1 MQRPWCWDVTKRVV
15 GCCRTDPWKPL
26 GREPRQARSR
36 AGRRAAWRHRSVC
49 CARMR
54 GFNARACPG
63 RGRDEADR
71 RSGLRRT
78 RFSLAGP
85 LEPETGGEP
94 FGSRH
99 RMKANAPRAPRRD
112 KHCDPWRTVQPRR
125 TRSSRKSSDR
135 IEWRPSPY
143 RLRPCR
149 SGLRVAP
156 WDTHPWHARTSRAR
170 ARGPRVRHGRRSS
183 AASRGYQCSS
193 YCLCWSELTM
203 RLRLVAWL
211 ESVAS
216 CGRGR
221 PFASRCARDLFG
233 HRPTLAQSNSPDD
246 RACSDSRDQRG
257 SALPSRSMSRAATN
271 NTWR

>member
-78 RFSLAGP
+78 RFRLAGP
-85 LEPETGGEP
+85 IEPETRGEP

-135 IEWRPSPY
+135 IEWLPSPSTAALSERTARRAMGHASAACTDVAGPSATTASAARPTKFRSVA
-143 RLRPCR
+143 RLSMLIVLPLLVRTDDALASRRMARVGRIVWPR
-149 SGLRVAP
+149 APLRVAL
-156 WDTHPWHARTSRAR
+156 RSR
-170 ARGPRVRHGRRSS
+170 PLRSS
-183 AASRGYQCSS
+183 ADPRAV
-193 YCLCWSELTM
+193 E
-203 RLRLVAWL
+203 
-211 ESVAS
+211 
-216 CGRGR
+216 
-221 PFASRCARDLFG
+221 FAR
-233 HRPTLAQSNSPDD
+233 
-246 RACSDSRDQRG
+246 
-257 SALPSRSMSRAATN
+257 
-271 NTWR
+271 

>member
-36 AGRRAAWRHRSVC
+36 AGRCAAWRHRSVC

-78 RFSLAGP
+78 RFRLAGP
-85 LEPETGGEP
+85 LEPETRGEP

-99 RMKANAPRAPRRD
+99 RMNANAPRAPRRD

-135 IEWRPSPY
+135 IEWRPSPSTAALSE
-143 RLRPCR
+143 RTARR
-149 SGLRVAP
+149 AMGHASVACT
-156 WDTHPWHARTSRAR
+156 DVAGRAR
-170 ARGPRVRHGRRSS
+170 RPRVRHGRRSS

-211 ESVAS
+211 GSVAS

-233 HRPTLAQSNSPDD
+233 HRPTLARSNSPDD
-246 RACSDSRDQRG
+246 RACGDSRDQRG